1 MLAYSEKEE
10 ETFEIYSRF
19 RLDGLSKQEAL
30 VNLIIMDFKIT
41 PKILDTIKTYDKNIF
56 WKFY

>member
-10 ETFEIYSRF
+10 EVFEIYSRF

-30 VNLIIMDFKIT
+30 INLMIMKYKIT
-41 PKILDTIKTYDKNIF
+41 PKILDTIKTYDKHIF